1 MSTMAE
7 ISTPTARRSPVLRS
21 VFWLLLIMAWLAA
34 AAVGYAYYVAKSA
47 LPQLDGSLQ
56 VSGLSGPV
64 TVVRDTQGV
73 PTIEATNLED
83 LFFAQGY
90 VTAQDRLWKMDV
102 MRRFAGG
109 ELSEILGEDT
119 IKLDREQKI
128 LGLRETA
135 RKNLQNTLPRDRS
148 FFQAYARGVNA
159 YIDTHQNRLPIEFRI
174 LGY

>member
-7 ISTPTARRSPVLRS
+7 ISTPPARRSPVLRS
-21 VFWLLLIMAWLAA
+21 VFWLLLIMALLAA
-34 AAVGYAYYVAKSA
+34 ATAGYAYYVAKSA

-64 TVVRDTQGV
+64 TVVRDTHGV

-109 ELSEILGEDT
+109 ELSEILGPA
-119 IKLDREQKI
+119 LLAHDREQRI
-128 LGLRETA
+128 LGLRAAA
-135 RKNLQNTLPRDRS
+135 RKTVELASTRDHS
-148 FFQAYARGVNA
+148 FFDSYARGVNA
-159 YIDTHQNRLPIEFRI
+159 YIATH
-174 LGY
+174 G